1 MPFTLQLGED
11 LFRIVGPDGEG
22 GDPAPYD
29 EMAQILVGEQ
39 MYLAQSDGTNGQVFQ
54 LQPVDT
60 VLQPNVEF
68 VFDDAEDD
76 EEDDEDANDESDD
89 N

>member
-1 MPFTLQLGED
+1 MPFTLQLGEN

-29 EMAQILVGEQ
+29 EMAQLDVGEHT
-39 MYLAQSDGTNGQVFQ
+39 YLAQSDGSNGQVFQ

-60 VLQPNVEF
+60 VIQPNVEF
-68 VFDDAEDD
+68 VFEDAEECEGENDDA
-76 EEDDEDANDESDD
+76 SDD
-89 N
+89 